1 MSKKILILALG
12 AVLALTG
19 CSADSKNSVSAIT
32 SRDTATT
39 EATAYVGTSAEEQT
53 ISEFIEIS
61 SNHAEIM
68 QLGNTLA
75 EKLQALFM
83 DYLQY
88 ELEKTKLETSDKTV
102 ISDWN
107 ECEFPFN
114 KIENENITCLDD
126 LKKIFSTVCT
136 EKYTDELLT
145 TDVSHLFKDIDG
157 SLYVCDTTFCF
168 PPLVINAYLSGYR
181 ENGDTIEFILVK
193 QSGEYDPEL
202 DEMVHNSE
210 WDSTF
215 TMTAVSVNGNW
226 LINSCDDI
234 AAVGYCYN
242 SN

>member
-1 MSKKILILALG
+1 MSKKIITIAIFMALT
-12 AVLALTG
+12 LTG
-19 CSADSKNSVSAIT
+19 CSGNSAIPQ
-32 SRDTATT
+32 STATSQSKT
-39 EATAYVGTSAEEQT
+39 DIKASTEEQPAPEST
-53 ISEFIEIS
+53 EMRSD
-61 SNHAEIM
+61 NAEIM

-107 ECEFPFN
+107 EYEFPFN
-114 KIENENITCLDD
+114 KVENENITCLND

-136 EKYTDELLT
+136 EEYTDELLT

-168 PPLVINAYLSGYR
+168 PPLVINVYLSGYR
-181 ENGDTIEFILVK
+181 ENGDTIEFVLVEE
-193 QSGEYDPEL
+193 SGDYDPEL

-215 TMTAVSVNGNW
+215 TMTAVLTNGIW
-226 LINSCDDI
+226 LIDGCDNADS
-234 AAVGYCYN
+234 VGYRYN
-242 SN
+242 AR